1 MKVVFEQHGTT
12 LVSSEHKDKVA
23 GQYSTKAG
31 SGRYIET
38 KKFKKDDL
46 VSFTTPAW
54 VRMTALTAR

>member
-1 MKVVFEQHGTT
+1 MKVVFEQHGAT

-38 KKFKKDDL
+38 KKDDL